1 MAKARQ
7 TREKIIQ
14 QAAPLFN
21 QRGFA
26 GSSLADLMRLTG
38 LTKGGIYNHFDS
50 KDEIALEAFDYLV
63 GIVRQR
69 YRSVLRQHR
78 GAVQRLEAMLDLYRS
93 FLSDASLQGGC
104 PLLNT
109 AVDSDD
115 AHPVLKRRAQQ
126 AMDEWRVFI
135 VKVLE
140 KGVQRQEVRAE
151 IDADA
156 IATLIIATLE
166 GAIMMSKL
174 YNDPIHLYRGVNHL
188 QAVLAS
194 YRL

>member
-26 GSSLADLMRLTG
+26 GASLADLMRLTG

-78 GAVQRLEAMLDLYRS
+78 
-93 FLSDASLQGGC
+93 
-104 PLLNT
+104 
-109 AVDSDD
+109 
-115 AHPVLKRRAQQ
+115 
-126 AMDEWRVFI
+126 
-135 VKVLE
+135 
-140 KGVQRQEVRAE
+140 
-151 IDADA
+151 A
-156 IATLIIATLE
+156 I
-166 GAIMMSKL
+166 G
-174 YNDPIHLYRGVNHL
+174 
-188 QAVLAS
+188 
-194 YRL
+194 